1 VTEYQN
7 VNYAVKNRVA
17 TIALNRPETLNAFSQ
32 GLRRDLLVTLT
43 LAVGDDDVRIIILTG
58 EGRGFSSGAD
68 LTEDTSKYP
77 SFVEQCE
84 AEYKPFLMAME
95 NSPKLIIAAINGVA
109 AGIGSAVVMHCDL
122 VMMADDAYIYQ
133 AFSAIGL
140 MPDGGA
146 TQLLVQRLGY
156 HRALHMAVDAGR
168 LTASECVDLGL
179 ANRQVASQSLRQE
192 AQEWA
197 EHLAQGA
204 PLAQQF
210 AKQLMRK
217 AALISYSEV
226 VDEDAVLQSRCIAS
240 EDARIGITAFLNKH
254 KAAFIGK

>member
-1 VTEYQN
+1 MTEYQN

-32 GLRRDLLVTLT
+32 GLRQDLLATLT

-95 NSPKLIIAAINGVA
+95 NSPKLIIAAVNGVA

-156 HRALHMAVDAGR
+156 HRALQLAVDAGR
-168 LTASECVDLGL
+168 LTATECVDLGL
-179 ANRQVASQSLRQE
+179 ANKQVARQSLRQE
-192 AQEWA
+192 AQQWA

-217 AALISYSEV
+217 SALMSYSEV
-226 VDEDAVLQSRCIAS
+226 VDEEAVLQSKCIAS
-240 EDARIGITAFLNKH
+240 EDAKIGITAFLNKH
-254 KAAFIGK
+254 KATFIGK

>member
-1 VTEYQN
+1 MAEYQN
-7 VNYAVKNRVA
+7 VNYAIKNRVA

-32 GLRRDLLVTLT
+32 GLRQDLLATLIR
-43 LAVGDDDVRIIILTG
+43 AVADDNVRVIVLTG

-68 LTEDTSKYP
+68 LIEDTSMYP

-95 NSPKLIIAAINGVA
+95 NSPKLIIAAVNGAA

-156 HRALHMAVDAGR
+156 HRALQMAVDAGR
-168 LTASECVDLGL
+168 LTASECLDLGL
-179 ANRQVASQSLRQE
+179 ANKQVASQHLRQE
-192 AQEWA
+192 AQTWA

-204 PLAQQF
+204 PMAQQF

-217 AALISYSEV
+217 AALMSYSEV
-226 VDEDAVLQSRCIAS
+226 VDEEAVLQSKCIAS
-240 EDARIGITAFLNKH
+240 EDAKIGVLAFLNKR
-254 KAAFIGK
+254 KAIFIGK

>member
-1 VTEYQN
+1 MTEYED
-7 VNYAVKNRVA
+7 VNYTVQNRVA
-17 TIALNRPETLNAFSQ
+17 TIALNRPETLNSISR
-32 GLRRDLLVTLT
+32 GLRQDLLATLRR
-43 LAVGDDDVRIIILTG
+43 AESDDDVRIIVLTG

-68 LTEDTSKYP
+68 LTEDTSMYP

-84 AEYKPFLMAME
+84 AEYKPFLMVME
-95 NSPKLIIAAINGVA
+95 NSSKLIIAAVNGVA
-109 AGIGSAVVMHCDL
+109 AGIGSAIVMHCDL

-156 HRALHMAVDAGR
+156 HRALEMAVDAGR

-179 ANRQVASQSLRQE
+179 ANKRVASQSLREE
-192 AQEWA
+192 AQKWA

-204 PLAQQF
+204 PLAQKL

-217 AALISYSEV
+217 TAMMSYSEV
-226 VDEDAVLQSRCIAS
+226 VDEEAVLQSQCIAS
-240 EDARIGITAFLNKH
+240 EDAKIGVNAFLTKR
-254 KAAFIGK
+254 KATFIGK

>member
-1 VTEYQN
+1 MTEYQN

-32 GLRRDLLVTLT
+32 GLRQDLLATLT

-95 NSPKLIIAAINGVA
+95 NSPKLIIAAVNGVA

-156 HRALHMAVDAGR
+156 HRALQLAVDAGR
-168 LTASECVDLGL
+168 LTATECVDLGL
-179 ANRQVASQSLRQE
+179 ANKQVARQSLRQE
-192 AQEWA
+192 AQQWA

-217 AALISYSEV
+217 SALMSYSEV
-226 VDEDAVLQSRCIAS
+226 VDEEAVLQSKCIAS

-254 KAAFIGK
+254 KATFIGK

>member
-95 NSPKLIIAAINGVA
+95 NSPKLIIAAVNGVA

-156 HRALHMAVDAGR
+156 HR
-168 LTASECVDLGL
+168 GL
-179 ANRQVASQSLRQE
+179 AYGCRCWSLNS
-192 AQEWA
+192 
-197 EHLAQGA
+197 L
-204 PLAQQF
+204 
-210 AKQLMRK
+210 
-217 AALISYSEV
+217 
-226 VDEDAVLQSRCIAS
+226 
-240 EDARIGITAFLNKH
+240 
-254 KAAFIGK
+254 

>member
-1 VTEYQN
+1 MTEYQN
-7 VNYAVKNRVA
+7 VNYAIKNRVA
-17 TIALNRPETLNAFSQ
+17 TIALNRPDTLNAFSQ
-32 GLRRDLLVTLT
+32 GLRQDLLATLT
-43 LAVGDDDVRIIILTG
+43 RAVADDDVRVIVLTG

-68 LTEDTSKYP
+68 LTEDTAMYP

-95 NSPKLIIAAINGVA
+95 NSPKLIIAAVNGVA

-156 HRALHMAVDAGR
+156 HRALEMAVDAGR
-168 LTASECVDLGL
+168 LTAAECLDLGL
-179 ANRQVASQSLRQE
+179 ANKQVESQRLRQE

-217 AALISYSEV
+217 ATLMSYSDV
-226 VDEDAVLQSRCIAS
+226 VDEEAVLQSRCIAS
-240 EDARIGITAFLNKH
+240 EDAKIGVTAFLDKR
-254 KAAFIGK
+254 KATFIGK